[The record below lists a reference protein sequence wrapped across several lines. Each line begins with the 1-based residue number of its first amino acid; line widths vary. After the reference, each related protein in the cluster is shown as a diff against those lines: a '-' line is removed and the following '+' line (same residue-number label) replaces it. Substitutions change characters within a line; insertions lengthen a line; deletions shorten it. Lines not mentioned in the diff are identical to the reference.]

1 MEIED
6 LAKLLTGCNIN
17 VKGDLVMEKH
27 VEHEVA
33 NVEAGGIGIQ
43 IIGDK
48 KPKDSDGKEEE
59 GSEEEGSTGEN
70 PEEENPEEENPE
82 GEPPLKRG
90 IKNKFLFPQNGNES
104 VKNGRLTQCEKRRFL
119 HYLSKHSLDG
129 RMLVSTRDD
138 AINKAVVCFVRIW
151 KEQEL
156 TASKPSGRSIFRF
169 LTQDCGLKTEITI
182 ESYANKMNEWL
193 KEKQQ
198 DVLSMAEVKRCFAGI

>member
-1 MEIED
+1 MSQITNNYAPGSCVFQAGSSQNGDVHIENCTIYQGKTEQKMEG
-6 LAKLLTGCNIN
+6 KNQKPGC
-17 VKGDLVMEKH
+17 
-27 VEHEVA
+27 
-33 NVEAGGIGIQ
+33 
-43 IIGDK
+43 
-48 KPKDSDGKEEE
+48 KEED
-59 GSEEEGSTGEN
+59 SEEDA
-70 PEEENPEEENPE
+70 EEENPEE
-82 GEPPLKRG
+82 EPPLKRG

-119 HYLSKHSLDG
+119 HYLSKHSLGG

-156 TASKPSGRSIFRF
+156 TASKPSGRAIFRF

-198 DVLSMAEVKRCFAGI
+198 DVLTMEEVKRCFAGI

>member
-43 IIGDK
+43 VIGDK

-70 PEEENPEEENPE
+70 PEEE
-82 GEPPLKRG
+82 PPQKRG

-156 TASKPSGRSIFRF
+156 TASKPSGRAIFRF

-198 DVLSMAEVKRCFAGI
+198 DVLTMAEVKRCFAGI

>member
-48 KPKDSDGKEEE
+48 KPKDSDGKEEN
-59 GSEEEGSTGEN
+59 GSEKEGST
-70 PEEENPEEENPE
+70 EENPE

-151 KEQEL
+151 KDQEL
-156 TASKPSGRSIFRF
+156 TASKPSGRAIFRF
-169 LTQDCGLKTEITI
+169 LTQDCGLKTQITI

-193 KEKQQ
+193 KGKQQ
-198 DVLSMAEVKRCFAGI
+198 DVLTMAEVKRCFAGI

>member
-1 MEIED
+1 MSQITNNYAPGSCVFQAGSSQNGDVHIENCTIYQGKTEQKMEG
-6 LAKLLTGCNIN
+6 KNQKPGC
-17 VKGDLVMEKH
+17 
-27 VEHEVA
+27 
-33 NVEAGGIGIQ
+33 
-43 IIGDK
+43 
-48 KPKDSDGKEEE
+48 KEED
-59 GSEEEGSTGEN
+59 SEEDDSK
-70 PEEENPEEENPE
+70 EENPEE
-82 GEPPLKRG
+82 EPPLKRG

-156 TASKPSGRSIFRF
+156 TASKPSGRAIFRF

-198 DVLSMAEVKRCFAGI
+198 DVLTMAEVKRCFAGI

>member
-1 MEIED
+1 MSQITNNYAPGSCVFQAGSSQNGDVHIENCTIYQGKTEQKMEG
-6 LAKLLTGCNIN
+6 KNQKPGC
-17 VKGDLVMEKH
+17 
-27 VEHEVA
+27 
-33 NVEAGGIGIQ
+33 
-43 IIGDK
+43 
-48 KPKDSDGKEEE
+48 KEEE
-59 GSEEEGSTGEN
+59 GSEEDDSK
-70 PEEENPEEENPE
+70 EENPEE
-82 GEPPLKRG
+82 EPPLKRG

-156 TASKPSGRSIFRF
+156 TASKPSGRAIFRF
-169 LTQDCGLKTEITI
+169 LTQDCGLKTQITI

-198 DVLSMAEVKRCFAGI
+198 DVLTMEEVKRCFAGI

>member
-1 MEIED
+1 MSQITNNYAPGSCVFQAGSSQNGDVHIENCTIYQGKTEQKMEG
-6 LAKLLTGCNIN
+6 KNQKPGC
-17 VKGDLVMEKH
+17 
-27 VEHEVA
+27 
-33 NVEAGGIGIQ
+33 
-43 IIGDK
+43 
-48 KPKDSDGKEEE
+48 KEED
-59 GSEEEGSTGEN
+59 SEEDDSK
-70 PEEENPEEENPE
+70 EENPEE
-82 GEPPLKRG
+82 EPPLKRG

-151 KEQEL
+151 KDQEL
-156 TASKPSGRSIFRF
+156 TASKPSGRAIFRF

-193 KEKQQ
+193 KGKQQ
-198 DVLSMAEVKRCFAGI
+198 DVLTMEEVKRCFAGIKLGIMA

>member
-1 MEIED
+1 MSQITNNYAPGSCVFQAGSSQNGDVHIENCTIYQGKTEQKMEG
-6 LAKLLTGCNIN
+6 KNQKPGC
-17 VKGDLVMEKH
+17 
-27 VEHEVA
+27 
-33 NVEAGGIGIQ
+33 
-43 IIGDK
+43 
-48 KPKDSDGKEEE
+48 KEEE
-59 GSEEEGSTGEN
+59 DDSK
-70 PEEENPEEENPE
+70 EENPEEE
-82 GEPPLKRG
+82 PPQKRG

-151 KEQEL
+151 KDQEL
-156 TASKPSGRSIFRF
+156 TASKPSGRAIFRF

-198 DVLSMAEVKRCFAGI
+198 DVLTMAEVKRCFAGI

>member
-1 MEIED
+1 MSQITNNYAPESCVFQAGSSQNGDVHIENCTIYQGKTEQKMEG
-6 LAKLLTGCNIN
+6 KNQKPGC
-17 VKGDLVMEKH
+17 
-27 VEHEVA
+27 
-33 NVEAGGIGIQ
+33 
-43 IIGDK
+43 
-48 KPKDSDGKEEE
+48 KEED
-59 GSEEEGSTGEN
+59 SEEDDSK
-70 PEEENPEEENPE
+70 EENPEE
-82 GEPPLKRG
+82 EPPLKRG

-151 KEQEL
+151 KDQEL
-156 TASKPSGRSIFRF
+156 TASKPSGRAIFRF

-193 KEKQQ
+193 KGKQQ
-198 DVLSMAEVKRCFAGI
+198 DVLTMEEVKRCFAGI

>member
-1 MEIED
+1 MED
-6 LAKLLTGCNIN
+6 
-17 VKGDLVMEKH
+17 
-27 VEHEVA
+27 EVA
-33 NVEAGGIGIQ
+33 KVEAGGIGIQ
-43 IIGDK
+43 IVGDK
-48 KPKDSDGKEEE
+48 KPKDSDGKEEK
-59 GSEEEGSTGEN
+59 GSEEEGSTEEN
-70 PEEENPEEENPE
+70 PEEENPEE
-82 GEPPLKRG
+82 EPPLKRG

-151 KEQEL
+151 KDQEL
-156 TASKPSGRSIFRF
+156 TASKPSGRAIFRF

-193 KEKQQ
+193 KGKQQ
-198 DVLSMAEVKRCFAGI
+198 DVLTMEEVKRCFAGI

>member
-1 MEIED
+1 MSQITNNYAPGSCVFQAGSSQNGDVHIENCTIYQGKTEQKMEG
-6 LAKLLTGCNIN
+6 KN
-17 VKGDLVMEKH
+17 
-27 VEHEVA
+27 
-33 NVEAGGIGIQ
+33 Q
-43 IIGDK
+43 
-48 KPKDSDGKEEE
+48 KPECKEED
-59 GSEEEGSTGEN
+59 SEEDDSK
-70 PEEENPEEENPE
+70 EENPEE
-82 GEPPLKRG
+82 EPPLKRG

-156 TASKPSGRSIFRF
+156 TASKPSGRAIFRF

-193 KEKQQ
+193 KGKLQ
-198 DVLSMAEVKRCFAGI
+198 DVLTMAEVKRCFAGI

>member
-1 MEIED
+1 MSQITNNYAPGSCVFQAGSSQNGDVHIENCTIYQGKTEQKMEG
-6 LAKLLTGCNIN
+6 KNQKPGC
-17 VKGDLVMEKH
+17 
-27 VEHEVA
+27 
-33 NVEAGGIGIQ
+33 
-43 IIGDK
+43 
-48 KPKDSDGKEEE
+48 KEEE
-59 GSEEEGSTGEN
+59 GSEEDDSK
-70 PEEENPEEENPE
+70 EENPEEESPQ
-82 GEPPLKRG
+82 KRG

-156 TASKPSGRSIFRF
+156 TASKPSGRAIFRF

-198 DVLSMAEVKRCFAGI
+198 DVLTMEEVKRCFAGI

>member
-43 IIGDK
+43 IVGDK
-48 KPKDSDGKEEE
+48 KPKDSDGKEEK
-59 GSEEEGSTGEN
+59 GSEKEGST
-70 PEEENPEEENPE
+70 EENPEE
-82 GEPPLKRG
+82 EPPLKRG

-151 KEQEL
+151 KDQEL
-156 TASKPSGRSIFRF
+156 TASKPSGRAIFRF
-169 LTQDCGLKTEITI
+169 LTQDCGLKTQITI

-198 DVLSMAEVKRCFAGI
+198 DVLTMEEVKRCFAGI

>member
-59 GSEEEGSTGEN
+59 GSEEDDSK
-70 PEEENPEEENPE
+70 EENPEEE
-82 GEPPLKRG
+82 PPQKRG

-156 TASKPSGRSIFRF
+156 TASKPSGRAIFRF
-169 LTQDCGLKTEITI
+169 LTQDCGLKTQITI

-198 DVLSMAEVKRCFAGI
+198 DVLTMAEVKRCFAGI

>member
-1 MEIED
+1 MSQITNNYAPGSCVFQAGSSQNGDVHIENCTIYQGKTEQKMEGKNQ
-6 LAKLLTGCNIN
+6 KLGC
-17 VKGDLVMEKH
+17 
-27 VEHEVA
+27 
-33 NVEAGGIGIQ
+33 
-43 IIGDK
+43 
-48 KPKDSDGKEEE
+48 KEED
-59 GSEEEGSTGEN
+59 SEEDDSK
-70 PEEENPEEENPE
+70 EENPEE
-82 GEPPLKRG
+82 EPPLKRG

-151 KEQEL
+151 KDQEL
-156 TASKPSGRSIFRF
+156 TASKPSGRAIFRF

-193 KEKQQ
+193 KGKQQ
-198 DVLSMAEVKRCFAGI
+198 DVLTMEEVKRCFAGI

>member
-43 IIGDK
+43 IVGDK
-48 KPKDSDGKEEE
+48 KPKDSDGKEEK
-59 GSEEEGSTGEN
+59 GSEKEGST
-70 PEEENPEEENPE
+70 EENPEEEN
-82 GEPPLKRG
+82 PLKRG

-156 TASKPSGRSIFRF
+156 TASKPSGRAIFRF
-169 LTQDCGLKTEITI
+169 LTQDCGLKTQITI

-198 DVLSMAEVKRCFAGI
+198 DVLTMEEVKRCFAGI

>member
-1 MEIED
+1 MSQITNNYAHGSCVFQAGSSQNGDVHIENCTIYQGKTEQKMEG
-6 LAKLLTGCNIN
+6 KNQKPGC
-17 VKGDLVMEKH
+17 
-27 VEHEVA
+27 
-33 NVEAGGIGIQ
+33 
-43 IIGDK
+43 
-48 KPKDSDGKEEE
+48 KEEE
-59 GSEEEGSTGEN
+59 GSEEDDSK
-70 PEEENPEEENPE
+70 EENPEE
-82 GEPPLKRG
+82 EPPLKRG

-156 TASKPSGRSIFRF
+156 TASKPSGRAIFRF

-193 KEKQQ
+193 KGKQQ
-198 DVLSMAEVKRCFAGI
+198 DVLTMAEVKRCFTGI

>member
-48 KPKDSDGKEEE
+48 KPKDSDGKEEK

-70 PEEENPEEENPE
+70 PEEENPEEE
-82 GEPPLKRG
+82 PPQKRG

-156 TASKPSGRSIFRF
+156 TASKPSGRAIFRF

-198 DVLSMAEVKRCFAGI
+198 DVLTMAEVKRCFAGI

>member
-59 GSEEEGSTGEN
+59 GSEEDDSKGEN
-70 PEEENPEEENPE
+70 PEEE
-82 GEPPLKRG
+82 PPQKRG

-156 TASKPSGRSIFRF
+156 TASKPSGRAIFRF

-198 DVLSMAEVKRCFAGI
+198 DVLTMEEVKRCFAGI

>member
-1 MEIED
+1 MSQITNNYAPGSCVFQAGSSQNGDVHIENCTIYQGKTEQKMEG
-6 LAKLLTGCNIN
+6 KNQKPGC
-17 VKGDLVMEKH
+17 
-27 VEHEVA
+27 
-33 NVEAGGIGIQ
+33 
-43 IIGDK
+43 
-48 KPKDSDGKEEE
+48 KEEE
-59 GSEEEGSTGEN
+59 DDSK
-70 PEEENPEEENPE
+70 EENPEEE
-82 GEPPLKRG
+82 PPQKRG

-156 TASKPSGRSIFRF
+156 TASKPSGRAIFRF

-198 DVLSMAEVKRCFAGI
+198 DVLTMAEVKRCFAGI

>member
-70 PEEENPEEENPE
+70 PEEENPEE
-82 GEPPLKRG
+82 EPPLKRG

-156 TASKPSGRSIFRF
+156 TASKPSGRAIFRF

-198 DVLSMAEVKRCFAGI
+198 DVLTMAEVKRCFAGI

>member
-1 MEIED
+1 MSQITNNYAPGSCVFQAGSSQNGDVHIENCTIYQGKTEQKMEG
-6 LAKLLTGCNIN
+6 KNQKPGC
-17 VKGDLVMEKH
+17 
-27 VEHEVA
+27 
-33 NVEAGGIGIQ
+33 
-43 IIGDK
+43 
-48 KPKDSDGKEEE
+48 KEED
-59 GSEEEGSTGEN
+59 SEEDAK
-70 PEEENPEEENPE
+70 EENPEE
-82 GEPPLKRG
+82 EPPLKRG

-151 KEQEL
+151 KDQEL
-156 TASKPSGRSIFRF
+156 TASKPSGRAIFRF

-193 KEKQQ
+193 KGKQQ
-198 DVLSMAEVKRCFAGI
+198 DVLTMEEVKRCFAGM

>member
-43 IIGDK
+43 IVGDK

-70 PEEENPEEENPE
+70 PEE
-82 GEPPLKRG
+82 EPPLKRG

-151 KEQEL
+151 KDQEL
-156 TASKPSGRSIFRF
+156 TASKPSGRAIFRF
-169 LTQDCGLKTEITI
+169 LTQDCSLKTEITI

-193 KEKQQ
+193 KGKQQ
-198 DVLSMAEVKRCFAGI
+198 DVQTMEEVKRCFAGI

>member
-33 NVEAGGIGIQ
+33 NVEAGGLGIQ

-48 KPKDSDGKEEE
+48 KPKESDGKEKN
-59 GSEEEGSTGEN
+59 SEEEGSTGEN
-70 PEEENPEEENPE
+70 PEE
-82 GEPPLKRG
+82 EPPLKRG

-151 KEQEL
+151 KDQEL
-156 TASKPSGRSIFRF
+156 TASKPSGRAIFRF

-198 DVLSMAEVKRCFAGI
+198 DVLTMEEVKRCFAGI

>member
-48 KPKDSDGKEEE
+48 KPKDSDGKEKN
-59 GSEEEGSTGEN
+59 SEEEGSTGEN
-70 PEEENPEEENPE
+70 PEEENPEE
-82 GEPPLKRG
+82 EPPLKRG

-151 KEQEL
+151 KDQEL
-156 TASKPSGRSIFRF
+156 TTSKPSGRAIFRF

-193 KEKQQ
+193 KGKQQ
-198 DVLSMAEVKRCFAGI
+198 DVLTMEEVKRCFAGI

>member
-43 IIGDK
+43 IVGDK
-48 KPKDSDGKEEE
+48 KPKDSDGKEEK
-59 GSEEEGSTGEN
+59 GSEKEGST
-70 PEEENPEEENPE
+70 EENPEEE
-82 GEPPLKRG
+82 PPQKRG

-198 DVLSMAEVKRCFAGI
+198 DVLTMEEVKRCFAGI

>member
-48 KPKDSDGKEEE
+48 KPKDSDGKEEK
-59 GSEEEGSTGEN
+59 GSEKEGST
-70 PEEENPEEENPE
+70 EENPEE
-82 GEPPLKRG
+82 EPPLKRG

-156 TASKPSGRSIFRF
+156 TASKPSGRAIFRF

-198 DVLSMAEVKRCFAGI
+198 DVLTMEEVKRCFAGI

>member
-48 KPKDSDGKEEE
+48 KPKDSDGKEEK
-59 GSEEEGSTGEN
+59 GSEKDDSK
-70 PEEENPEEENPE
+70 EENPEE
-82 GEPPLKRG
+82 EPPLKRG

-151 KEQEL
+151 KDQEL
-156 TASKPSGRSIFRF
+156 TASKPSGRAIFRF

-198 DVLSMAEVKRCFAGI
+198 DVLTMEEVKRCFAGI

>member
-1 MEIED
+1 MSQITNNYAPGSCVFQAGSSQNGDVHIENCTIYQGKTEQKMEG
-6 LAKLLTGCNIN
+6 KNQKPGC
-17 VKGDLVMEKH
+17 
-27 VEHEVA
+27 
-33 NVEAGGIGIQ
+33 
-43 IIGDK
+43 
-48 KPKDSDGKEEE
+48 KEED
-59 GSEEEGSTGEN
+59 SEEDD
-70 PEEENPEEENPE
+70 PKEENPEE
-82 GEPPLKRG
+82 EPPLKRG

-151 KEQEL
+151 KDQEL
-156 TASKPSGRSIFRF
+156 TASKPSGRAIFRF

-193 KEKQQ
+193 KGKQQ
-198 DVLSMAEVKRCFAGI
+198 DVLTMEEVKRCFAGI

>member
-43 IIGDK
+43 VIGDK
-48 KPKDSDGKEEE
+48 KPKDSDGKEEK

-70 PEEENPEEENPE
+70 PEEE
-82 GEPPLKRG
+82 PPQKRG

-156 TASKPSGRSIFRF
+156 TASKPAGRAIFRF

-198 DVLSMAEVKRCFAGI
+198 DVLTMAEVKRCFAGI

>member
-43 IIGDK
+43 IVGNK
-48 KPKDSDGKEEE
+48 KPKDSDGKEEK
-59 GSEEEGSTGEN
+59 GSEKEGSTEEN
-70 PEEENPEEENPE
+70 PEEENPEE
-82 GEPPLKRG
+82 EPPLKRG

-151 KEQEL
+151 KDQEL

-198 DVLSMAEVKRCFAGI
+198 DVLTMEEVKRCFAGI

>member
-48 KPKDSDGKEEE
+48 KPKDSDGKEEK
-59 GSEEEGSTGEN
+59 GSEKEGST
-70 PEEENPEEENPE
+70 EENPEEE
-82 GEPPLKRG
+82 PPQKRG

-156 TASKPSGRSIFRF
+156 TASKPSGRAIFRF

-198 DVLSMAEVKRCFAGI
+198 DVLTMEEVKRCFAGI

>member
-48 KPKDSDGKEEE
+48 KPKDSDGKEEK
-59 GSEEEGSTGEN
+59 GSEKEGST
-70 PEEENPEEENPE
+70 EENPEE
-82 GEPPLKRG
+82 EPPLKRG

-156 TASKPSGRSIFRF
+156 TASKPSGRAIFRF

-198 DVLSMAEVKRCFAGI
+198 DVLTMAEVKRCFAGI

>member
-48 KPKDSDGKEEE
+48 KPKDSDGKEEK

-70 PEEENPEEENPE
+70 PEEENPEEE
-82 GEPPLKRG
+82 PPQKRG

-169 LTQDCGLKTEITI
+169 LTQDCGLKTQITI

-198 DVLSMAEVKRCFAGI
+198 DVLTMAEVKRCFAGI

>member
-43 IIGDK
+43 IVGDK
-48 KPKDSDGKEEE
+48 KPKDSDGKEEK
-59 GSEEEGSTGEN
+59 GSEKEGST
-70 PEEENPEEENPE
+70 EENPEE
-82 GEPPLKRG
+82 EPPLKRG

-151 KEQEL
+151 KDQEL

-198 DVLSMAEVKRCFAGI
+198 DVLTMEEVKRCFAGI